1 MGLLVVCSTIEN
13 AEKILEALF
22 DIILSKY
29 DGFVENSETLT
40 PCYKAKRYLQS
51 LITTTN
57 ITNILEKTN
66 GNDYHDVEEEE
77 NVTDTTSDNDIT
89 DNDNIHIM
97 TFKGWTQSIADRSRA
112 KVDSI
117 KGTTDNA
124 QYLLALEPI
133 IIRTLKLFPCWSAI
147 MIDTF
152 GYGEEIASSSRIES
166 NFNHIKNRVI
176 KNDKL
181 PIRVDSFVEK
191 LLSYYRG
198 NELLI
203 QGESYGELE
212 TDVDENICNSNSYS
226 SNTQN
231 IIRSPEHG
239 NYDDTLYNMQND
251 FDVNESLVE
260 TEPASLHYIP
270 ISKDIIVTSTTDKC
284 QSTLKSTC
292 HACNNGD
299 FPTGAHKCIECN
311 KPIHLFGCSISIQG
325 TEEGYGE
332 CRICFDCDKIKSTL
346 AETNATENWNRKSMI
361 EKKKRS
367 SRSYLNLQPGFEF
380 LDLNKRGN
388 ITPVVLLKNGNSLI
402 NKPIM
407 VPSVGKV
414 VLNNTCSV
422 DSVLSILATSA
433 ADSSNFKVYL
443 SEMATSN
450 MTARISMKMIEDKN
464 KTQIYHN
471 RLLLILEHF
480 GSKIELLVGGLKS
493 VDTTITAAS
502 MVNKIMQKM
511 PSFIESSFCDN
522 NLCTTPILEVK
533 KTHISLNI
541 FNGQIVIQN
550 ELEKLFESSDE
561 TCSYCGE
568 KRKTSM
574 EATTHM
580 IIELNSI
587 PFGKYNTNN

>member
-1 MGLLVVCSTIEN
+1 
-13 AEKILEALF
+13 
-22 DIILSKY
+22 
-29 DGFVENSETLT
+29 
-40 PCYKAKRYLQS
+40 LQS
-51 LITTTN
+51 LITSTN

-66 GNDYHDVEEEE
+66 NIECQVEEEE
-77 NVTDTTSDNDIT
+77 NETDTISDNDII
-89 DNDNIHIM
+89 DDDNIPIM

-112 KVDSI
+112 KVESI

-152 GYGEEIASSSRIES
+152 GFGEEIASSSRIES
-166 NFNHIKNRVI
+166 NFNHIKNRI
-176 KNDKL
+176 FKNDKL

-212 TDVDENICNSNSYS
+212 LDDDENIYNNNSNI
-226 SNTQN
+226 QH
-231 IIRSPEHG
+231 IIRSPEHD
-239 NYDDTLYNMQND
+239 NYNDSLYNIQND

-260 TEPASLHYIP
+260 TESASLHFIP
-270 ISKDIIVTSTTDKC
+270 ISENIIVTSTSDKG

-299 FPTGAHKCIECN
+299 FPTGAHKCIECD
-311 KPIHLFGCSISIQG
+311 KPIHLFGCSISIPG
-325 TEEGYGE
+325 TEEGHGE
-332 CRICFDCDKIKSTL
+332 RRICIDCDKIKSII
-346 AETNATENWNRKSMI
+346 AETNATENWNRKSMV

-433 ADSSNFKVYL
+433 VDSSIFKVYL

-450 MTARISMKMIEDKN
+450 MAARISMQMIEDKN

-480 GSKIELLVGGLKS
+480 GSKIKLLVGGLKS

-502 MVNKIMQKM
+502 MVDKIMQKM

-550 ELEKLFESSDE
+550 EIEKLFESSQK

-580 IIELNSI
+580 VIELN
-587 PFGKYNTNN
+587 